1 MTKVRPITTEKFLP
15 LESNPALC
23 VSANCESPVS
33 SLIDKLQ
40 VERVHIGKDR
50 KLEVIFKLNVIAA
63 IKQPANFC
71 ENWKAGICTRIPD
84 LTNLARV
91 LVTI

>member
-15 LESNPALC
+15 LESNPALY
-23 VSANCESPVS
+23 VSANCESQVS

-40 VERVHIGKDR
+40 VEHVHIGKDR
-50 KLEVIFKLNVIAA
+50 KLEVIFKLNVIVA

-71 ENWKAGICTRIPD
+71 ENWKAGICTHIPD

>member
-1 MTKVRPITTEKFLP
+1 
-15 LESNPALC
+15 
-23 VSANCESPVS
+23 
-33 SLIDKLQ
+33 

-71 ENWKAGICTRIPD
+71 ENWKAGIYTRIPD
-84 LTNLARV
+84 LTNFGQV
-91 LVTI
+91 LVTL